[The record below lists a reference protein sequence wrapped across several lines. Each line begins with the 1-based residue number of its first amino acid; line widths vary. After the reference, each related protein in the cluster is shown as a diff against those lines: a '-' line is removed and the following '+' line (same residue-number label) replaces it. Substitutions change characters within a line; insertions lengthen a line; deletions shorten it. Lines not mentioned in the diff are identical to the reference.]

1 MQCEPHTAKLC
12 LSVVF
17 KHFWWNSPRIFLF
30 RHKSDYRR
38 TSTEILRNLF
48 FLPCLTRGQILRKI
62 WICLN
67 NYFWSNQLK
76 GININNNSF
85 SPKRGP
91 YTAKLSLSLF
101 WSIFWEIHRELF
113 FLIIKLTISETS
125 TEILRRLFFNMF
137 ESGKS
142 WEKFVFV

>member
-1 MQCEPHTAKLC
+1 MTISETSTEILRRGYILTKTVILHKVSHTAKLC
-12 LSVVF
+12 FSVVL
-17 KHFWWNSPRIFLF
+17 KHFWGNSQKTFLF

-91 YTAKLSLSLF
+91 YTAKLSLSLLLK
-101 WSIFWEIHRELF
+101 H
-113 FLIIKLTISETS
+113 FLGNS
-125 TEILRRLFFNMF
+125 
-137 ESGKS
+137 
-142 WEKFVFV
+142 